1 MLKKA
6 LLAALLVGA
15 AAIATVETAP
25 VASAAGEIKLAQA
38 TGRSDNMAPAPTAP
52 AKKAVKKKKKGKK
65 KAKKAKKAK
74 KGKKAKK
81 AKKAA

>member
-25 VASAAGEIKLAQA
+25 VAQAAGEIKLAQA
-38 TGRSDNMAPAPTAP
+38 TTGRSDNMAAAATP
-52 AKKAVKKKKKGKK
+52 AKKATKKKKKKGK
-65 KAKKAKKAK
+65 K

-81 AKKAA
+81 AKKAKK

>member
-1 MLKKA
+1 MLKKT

-15 AAIATVETAP
+15 AAIATVETSS
-25 VASAAGEIKLAQA
+25 VATAAGEMKLAQVV
-38 TGRSDNMAPAPTAP
+38 TGRGDNMAAPATP

-65 KAKKAKKAK
+65 K

-81 AKKAA
+81 AKKAKK